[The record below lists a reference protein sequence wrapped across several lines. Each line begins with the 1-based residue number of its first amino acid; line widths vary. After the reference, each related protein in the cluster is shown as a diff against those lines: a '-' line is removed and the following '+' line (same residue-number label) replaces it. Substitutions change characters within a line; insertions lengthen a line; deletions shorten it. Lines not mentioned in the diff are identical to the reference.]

1 MERPDKVT
9 VRPRHISKRPQDE
22 PIFTSPT
29 GMDFEQ
35 RKIIFPPSFID
46 EIVLKGGDEYVKAD
60 DLKTIINAVVEVLRV
75 ELQQIKLHLASM
87 SDENITEKDVKNTK
101 L

>member
-1 MERPDKVT
+1 MPRQSVKPKHIPRRPA
-9 VRPRHISKRPQDE
+9 DE

-29 GMDFEQ
+29 GMDFEK
-35 RKIIFPPSFID
+35 RRIVFPPNFID
-46 EIVLKGGDEYVKAD
+46 KLVLKGGDEYVKAK
-60 DLKTIINAVVEVLRV
+60 DLRTLINAVVEALRI

-87 SDENITEKDVKNTK
+87 SDANITEKDTKNTK